1 MRKLIKQDV
10 AVLRCIRKGQ
20 AHKTSMKQ
28 LMATTGLSR
37 RAIYDSIE
45 VLRSRGFPIMASRNS
60 KDSGYYLAET
70 DDEKQ
75 VGVAQYRRQIAT
87 EQRNLSRLEH
97 ADVNSYL
104 NSMIGDPVLWKELSS
119 ELLEVIATSD
129 GAVVRIK
136 NRL

>member
-10 AVLRCIRKGQ
+10 TVLRCIRMGQ

-28 LMATTGLSR
+28 LMTTTGLSR

-45 VLRSRGFPIMASRNS
+45 VLRSRGFPIMASRNNR
-60 KDSGYYLAET
+60 DSGYYIAET

-75 VGVAQYRRQIAT
+75 VGIAQYRRQIAT
-87 EQRNLSRLEH
+87 EQRNLNRLEQ
-97 ADVNSYL
+97 ADVNNYL
-104 NSMIGDPVLWKELSS
+104 SGMIGDPVLWKELSS
-119 ELLEVIATSD
+119 ELLEVTATSD

-136 NRL
+136 NKL